1 MQYSLSS
8 SDEGSLILQG
18 RCAAAAAGAKFKI
31 FSAILQGNGYIEFT
45 SFILIQLLNNLSI
58 MLYQNLSA
66 EVFTSFKL
74 SSRFLQTHEDSI
86 SLFPNLHQLQYWDN
100 GIVRSHKRPNL
111 SG

>member
-18 RCAAAAAGAKFKI
+18 RCAAAAGAKFKI
-31 FSAILQGNGYIEFT
+31 FSAILQVNGYIEFT